1 MNNTNKNI
9 LKDFGVDEQT
19 FYQALKLSPSARGY
33 IIGAISEILLKNHLE
48 AKGYKVVR
56 IKEKP
61 SGGNKAKNDQARG
74 DFYIR
79 KNGKKANRWLV
90 VESKG
95 LKSNSEF
102 RGGKLD
108 SPEKVFKFLKKRI
121 FNMQTK
127 EVIFN
132 KGFNKYSKT
141 KTSFKKKNTGKKFP
155 DFKWDRNFPGPEC
168 YNLDGLWSNENELKE
183 WVFSLDKNFFTEEA
197 YRNAEGAIA
206 ILETHQPTRRKG
218 IETDIIQ
225 AAPLV
230 SDFNIM
236 SIDLFLRTGKHEF
249 VFTNSEKIS
258 HSPTS
263 PEHLYQNYTIDI
275 LVKDKKDK
283 PLTQPPWYDD
293 IDICIQETN
302 PTYRKIDRSQIDDR

>member
-9 LKDFGVDEQT
+9 LKIFGVNEQT
-19 FYQALKLSPSARGY
+19 FYEALRLSPNARGY
-33 IIGAISEILLKNHLE
+33 IIGAISEILLKDHLE
-48 AKGYKVVR
+48 TKGYEVVR

-74 DFYIR
+74 DFYIT
-79 KNGKKANRWLV
+79 KKGIKRNNWLV
-90 VESKG
+90 IESKG

-102 RGGKLD
+102 RGEKLNN
-108 SPEKVFKFLKKRI
+108 PTKVFKFLKNRT
-121 FNMQTK
+121 FNAQTK
-127 EVIFN
+127 KAIFN
-132 KGFNKYSKT
+132 KGFNKYSKR
-141 KTSFKKKNTGKKFP
+141 KLSFEKENPKKRFP
-155 DFKWDRNFPGPEC
+155 DFKWDRNFPGAEC
-168 YNLDGLWSNENELKE
+168 YNLDGLWSNEDELKE
-183 WVFSLDKNFFTEEA
+183 WVFSLDKKKFTENA
-197 YRNAEGAIA
+197 YRNVAGAIA

-218 IETDIIQ
+218 IKTDINQ

-236 SIDLFLRTGKHEF
+236 SVDLFLRTGKHEF

-275 LVKDKKDK
+275 LIKDKKDK
-283 PLTQPPWYDD
+283 PVIQPPWYDN

-302 PTYRKIDRSQIDDR
+302 PVYRKIDHSQIDDR